1 MVQKWKWSVECHWI
15 STPSNDRLTDGTTQI
30 VVADEPFH
38 LFIFKYACSITM
50 HRKIK
55 IENLFN
61 ELFMFDFYFGFI
73 LTFQANHAVSLNVA
87 HPPFLNG
94 GRARTQS

>member
-50 HRKIK
+50 HRNIK

-61 ELFMFDFYFGFI
+61 ELFMFD
-73 LTFQANHAVSLNVA
+73 
-87 HPPFLNG
+87 
-94 GRARTQS
+94 